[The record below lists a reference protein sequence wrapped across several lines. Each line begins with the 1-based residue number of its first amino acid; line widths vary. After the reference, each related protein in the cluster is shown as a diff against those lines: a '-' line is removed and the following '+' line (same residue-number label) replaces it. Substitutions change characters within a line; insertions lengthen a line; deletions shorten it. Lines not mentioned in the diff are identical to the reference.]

1 MAICKDCIEAGVRA
15 PAAATVPCEG
25 LTFTLVDAGGRT
37 ETATAVTKDNPLA
50 LIGYDILFDF
60 GGKTFSVVY
69 SAPNWLILDERGV
82 KVWASA
88 ATGTNNNSCPPKSG
102 WSDIS
107 FGAYFTSVGVDYIT
121 APGPSGACTVSN
133 GTFDSNSTG
142 WTVTNGAWNGVFG
155 GCILFD
161 NALLGSLSQ
170 ASVLTIGET
179 YTISLDYST
188 STRAGYCTPVQLDQ
202 AYIKIYAG
210 TKVYTHPLDDAS
222 GGFKPLEVELT
233 CEGNTTLKVEVF
245 DPNQCYGSITGGK
258 GRAIDNVCAVKTT
271 IVTDPTGEDSP
282 LPSVEFRDMAE
293 VPAQVNGTDYNT
305 KLSQYQECL
314 AVKGT
319 TFYNKVIGGVKCDYR
334 ELSKLKLIIE
344 LLGQKNEDRALDCI
358 YDRSE
363 FPTALYPDIPCN
375 LTIPFIDGGSTTIT
389 LSGDYSQFE
398 TFTFEVTSPAGYAIA
413 SGPII
418 FFTNPGY
425 FYTNPGAI
433 PFNPIGYYYALSNSL
448 AIQPIDDN
456 APFDVFNPL
465 PINNF
470 QEDAPLLPSG
480 VGDIVYSATVISEFG
495 LLTPANGT
503 IYTIYDPAAVTSGG
517 ETFTTTIINAVY
529 DPITNTTTLLLLDPF
544 PGDAVGSTLCLTQNK
559 ENTNDYLETFV
570 NFANRFC
577 ADCIV
582 TGPAPTPTTP
592 VTPSLEIPLTPLVS
606 ESGIPITTEFNQK
619 ITI

>member
-1 MAICKDCIEAGVRA
+1 MAICKDCIAAGVRA
-15 PAAATVPCEG
+15 PAAVTPPCEG
-25 LTFTLVDAGGRT
+25 LTFTLTSVSGRT
-37 ETATAVTKDNPLA
+37 ETATAFIEDNPLA
-50 LIGYDILFDF
+50 LIGYDIFFDF
-60 GGKTFSVVY
+60 GGTIFSVVY
-69 SAPNWLILDERGV
+69 SAPSWIILDERGS

-88 ATGTNNNSCPPKSG
+88 ATGTNNNTCPPKSG
-102 WSDIS
+102 WADVSR
-107 FGAYFTSVGVDYIT
+107 GAYFTSVGVDYIT

-142 WTVTNGAWNGVFG
+142 WIVTNGAWNGVFG

-170 ASVLTIGET
+170 ANVLTVGET
-179 YTISLDYST
+179 YTISLNYST
-188 STRAGYCTPVQLDQ
+188 STRAGYCTPPELSQ
-202 AYIKIYAG
+202 AYLKVYAG
-210 TKVYTHPLDDAS
+210 TNVYRIALDDTA
-222 GGFKPLEVELT
+222 GAFQNLEVELT
-233 CEGNTTLKVEVF
+233 CEGNATLTIEVF
-245 DPNQCYGSITGGK
+245 DPNQCYGSAAAGK
-258 GRAIDNVCAVKTT
+258 GRAIDNICAVQTT

-282 LPSVEFRDMAE
+282 LPSVEYRDVAE
-293 VPAQVNGTDYNT
+293 VPAQVNEVDYNT
-305 KLSQYQECL
+305 KLSQYQDCL

-344 LLGQKNEDRALDCI
+344 LLGQKNIDRALDCI
-358 YDRSE
+358 YDRDE
-363 FPTALYPDIPCN
+363 FPTTVYPDLPCN
-375 LTIPFIDGGSTTIT
+375 VTIPFIDGGSTTIT
-389 LSGDYSQFE
+389 LAGDYSQFE

-418 FFTNPGY
+418 FFTNPAY

-456 APFDVFNPL
+456 APLDVFNPL
-465 PINNF
+465 PITNF

-503 IYTIYDPAAVTSGG
+503 IYTIYDPAAIASGG
-517 ETFTTTIINAVY
+517 ETFTTTIIDAVY
-529 DPITNTTTLLLLDPF
+529 NAATDTTTILLADPF
-544 PGDAVGSTLCLTQNK
+544 PGDAVGSTLCLTQSK
-559 ENTNDYLETFV
+559 ENTNDYLETFI

-577 ADCIV
+577 ANCMV
-582 TGPAPTPTTP
+582 TGPAPTPITP
-592 VTPSLEIPLTPLVS
+592 ATPSLEILRSTLTS
-606 ESGIPITTEFNQK
+606 ETGIIITTEFNQK

>member
-1 MAICKDCIEAGVRA
+1 MAICKDCIAAGVRA
-15 PAAATVPCEG
+15 PAAVTPPCEG

-37 ETATAVTKDNPLA
+37 ETATAVTRDNSLSV
-50 LIGYDILFDF
+50 IGYDIEFDF

-69 SAPNWLILDERGV
+69 SAPNWLILDVNGT
-82 KVWASA
+82 KVWGSA
-88 ATGTNNNSCPPKSG
+88 ATGTNNNSCPPTSG
-102 WSDIS
+102 WADVSGGRIFS
-107 FGAYFTSVGVDYIT
+107 SVGVDYIT

-155 GCILFD
+155 GVLLFD

-170 ASVLTIGET
+170 ANVLTVGET

-210 TKVYTHPLDDAS
+210 TKVYTHPLDDVS

-282 LPSVEFRDMAE
+282 LPAVEFRDMAE
-293 VPAQVNGTDYNT
+293 VPAQVNGRDYNT

-344 LLGQKNEDRALDCI
+344 LLGQKSIDRALDCI

-363 FPTALYPDIPCN
+363 FPTVLYPDIPCN

-456 APFDVFNPL
+456 APLDVFNPL

-592 VTPSLEIPLTPLVS
+592 VTPSLGLRTSSLGGETGIPL
-606 ESGIPITTEFNQK
+606 TTEFNQK
-619 ITI
+619 III